1 MLGAIGQ
8 YSLRSPRWI
17 TLIRLMV
24 YIFLPV
30 ISLGFL
36 WKFQPP
42 ARLLP
47 LVGLIVLALLINVG
61 QLISWK
67 RTKNPVFLSPPG
79 KQARVPLFR
88 ESVFNWSLDLVMIT
102 GIVHYTGGPVS
113 DFWFLYAL
121 VIIAAGFARGVRGSF
136 AAAGAASIAYGTII
150 TLSYQ
155 GVLAQVLPDPTMQ
168 RPDWGPTMGLKVFL
182 VISFFLLMAALAGY
196 VTEHVRRKS
205 GELAVK
211 TSELDQLKL
220 DTDTIMETIPAGILV
235 YDLSGNILYFNRVGL
250 RLLDVPENIFA
261 NGAKIQTFLKY
272 QSPFFDI
279 LQRLIDH
286 DLPLR
291 LLEVNV
297 PTSKSRIRTIGIR
310 AKSLM
315 DKDGGNRGVVVYFN
329 DLSEEKALEREL
341 RISDRLSAVGELAS
355 DLAHEIR
362 NPLAVIRGSVEFMA
376 RELNP
381 GGQMERLMTGV
392 LKESDRLNNLVYEF
406 MEFSRLSPPE
416 CSTLPVKTVLRT
428 VQKIPKISE
437 YLDQIYSTSSKAMC
451 WADRDQLLRALDSMI
466 RDVGRQWDPPGKAE
480 LLIAESG
487 KLFEV
492 WENETIQIPKE
503 QVGFVIRYP
512 GKVLNDAD
520 VDDLFRPFRH
530 ADEKHRGLALCTA
543 HRIVE
548 SHRGE
553 IRVLNVAGRGLA
565 LVVLIPLAG
574 SNDMKEAFPLKGT
587 VVPLASEGAR
597 A

>member
-1 MLGAIGQ
+1 MLRVDGQ
-8 YSLRSPRWI
+8 YLARSPRWI
-17 TLIRLMV
+17 TLIRLIV
-24 YIFLPV
+24 YIVLPV

-36 WKFQPP
+36 WRFEPP

-47 LVGLIVLALLINVG
+47 LIGLIALALLINVA

-67 RTKNPVFLSPPG
+67 RGKDSVFLFPAGSRSG
-79 KQARVPLFR
+79 VSFFR
-88 ESVFNWSLDLVMIT
+88 ESIFTWSLDMVMIT

-121 VIIAAGFARGVRGSF
+121 VIIAAGFVRGVKGSF
-136 AAAGAASIAYGTII
+136 AAAIAASIAYGTII
-150 TLSYQ
+150 TLSCQ

-168 RPDWGPTMGLKVFL
+168 RADWGPTMGLKVFL

-196 VTEHVRRKS
+196 VTEQMRRRS

-250 RLLDVPENIFA
+250 RLLDVPESIFA
-261 NGAKIQTFLKY
+261 NGAKIQTFLKF
-272 QSPFFDI
+272 QSPFYDI
-279 LQRLIDH
+279 LQRLIEH

-291 LLEVNV
+291 LLEVNL
-297 PTSKSRIRTIGIR
+297 PTSKAGVRTIGIR
-310 AKSLM
+310 AKTLM

-329 DLSEEKALEREL
+329 DLSEEKALEREI
-341 RISDRLSAVGELAS
+341 RVSDRLSAVGELAS

-416 CSTLPVKTVLRT
+416 CAILPVRT
-428 VQKIPKISE
+428 VMKILQKIPKITE
-437 YLDQIYSTSSKAMC
+437 YLEQIHTTSSKAMC

-480 LLIAESG
+480 VLVTEPG
-487 KLFEV
+487 KLFKV
-492 WENETIQIPKE
+492 WENQTIQIPND
-503 QVGFVIRYP
+503 QVGFVIRFS
-512 GKVLNDAD
+512 GKVLNDTD

-543 HRIVE
+543 HRIIE
-548 SHRGE
+548 SHSGE
-553 IRVLNVAGRGLA
+553 IRVLNAPGHGLA

-574 SNDMKEAFPLKGT
+574 SNDSKAVFSLKRAT
-587 VVPLASEGAR
+587 VPYVSEGAK